1 VATVFARGSR
11 AVVARNTADDTP
23 SDTAFDQRDGWRT
36 RAPLGLL
43 SPLPAVRCRQAGLI
57 EMKRAAVRAVIS
69 SAMMALTVTTAAE
82 PHVLSANHPRGCRE
96 LVAGQT
102 RQRLTRTLTIIWLPI
117 GRGVIGADSESLS
130 LRSKRDRRGCAS
142 YSCRR
147 WVRRRSTPR
156 HRQGHLPRRQLA
168 KAQGTRLTRSL
179 PWKPH
184 LRSFCLL
191 RRPANMNATKNDD
204 RGEGL

>member
-1 VATVFARGSR
+1 MATVFARGSR

-96 LVAGQT
+96 LVARANASAPDAHINDHLAAYWPGCHRR
-102 RQRLTRTLTIIWLPI
+102 RQRIVVPQVEARPQRMRELFVQTVGEAPFDATPPAGSFAPAAARKSAGYKADPFSAVEAAPALILP
-117 GRGVIGADSESLS
+117 
-130 LRSKRDRRGCAS
+130 
-142 YSCRR
+142 
-147 WVRRRSTPR
+147 P
-156 HRQGHLPRRQLA
+156 
-168 KAQGTRLTRSL
+168 AQT
-179 PWKPH
+179 
-184 LRSFCLL
+184 C
-191 RRPANMNATKNDD
+191 
-204 RGEGL
+204 